1 MRSAPPLE
9 RPDAAALMPA
19 VSTGLASSLRPRAA
33 NARANARCEATC
45 TGSSW
50 TATRRCS
57 TASSK
62 LPPSCSSLFPRPYRP
77 KNPLGFLATI
87 CRNASRSIPPFISYQ
102 VSEKGGI
109 SENGSRHVSYHT
121 RSQGMPGLRADF
133 DAGAGEP
140 HLLFFLHSSSGHA
153 VLSGRHHPLHSGEQR
168 VPERRAGAPSE
179 EKDGPHPFSR
189 PLLLQRAAAEVPLI
203 ARVRRALHP
212 PRPGPINLECATREH
227 RRYLGCCPLILHLTP
242 EASAWGG
249 RRGRGRGG
257 E

>member
-1 MRSAPPLE
+1 MRSTPPLE
-9 RPDAAALMPA
+9 RPEVAALMPA
-19 VSTGLASSLRPRAA
+19 MRIGLASSFFPSATKARPK
-33 NARANARCEATC
+33 ARCEATC

-50 TATRRCS
+50 TATRRFS

-133 DAGAGEP
+133 AGGEGDP
-140 HLLFFLHSSSGHA
+140 
-153 VLSGRHHPLHSGEQR
+153 QR
-168 VPERRAGAPSE
+168 LCQKGKRKLTESAKEFPKASVWQSPEGSLREARKRRAHG
-179 EKDGPHPFSR
+179 H
-189 PLLLQRAAAEVPLI
+189 V
-203 ARVRRALHP
+203 
-212 PRPGPINLECATREH
+212 
-227 RRYLGCCPLILHLTP
+227 LTP
-242 EASAWGG
+242 EA
-249 RRGRGRGG
+249 
-257 E
+257 

>member
-1 MRSAPPLE
+1 MRSTPPIE
-9 RPDAAALMPA
+9 RPEAAALMPA
-19 VSTGLASSLRPRAA
+19 VRIGLASSFLPSLIKARPK
-33 NARANARCEATC
+33 ARCEATC

-62 LPPSCSSLFPRPYRP
+62 LPPSCSSLLPRPYRP

-133 DAGAGEP
+133 AGGAG
-140 HLLFFLHSSSGHA
+140 
-153 VLSGRHHPLHSGEQR
+153 
-168 VPERRAGAPSE
+168 
-179 EKDGPHPFSR
+179 D
-189 PLLLQRAAAEVPLI
+189 
-203 ARVRRALHP
+203 P
-212 PRPGPINLECATREH
+212 PRLCQKGKRKLTESAKEFPKASVG
-227 RRYLGCCPLILHLTP
+227 YPL
-242 EASAWGG
+242 
-249 RRGRGRGG
+249 RGRVQWVMSPEGSLR
-257 E
+257 EA